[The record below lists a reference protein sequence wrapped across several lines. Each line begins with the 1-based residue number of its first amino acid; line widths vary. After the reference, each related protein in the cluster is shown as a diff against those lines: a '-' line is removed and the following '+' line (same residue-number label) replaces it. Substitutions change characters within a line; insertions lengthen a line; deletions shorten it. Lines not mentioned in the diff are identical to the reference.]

1 MDRKSSAGMHHEEE
15 EEEERLQ
22 RGHSALQGLL
32 RRLGAG
38 FEDVFHTGASS
49 AAGGGA
55 YHPGNAR
62 VRAALG
68 QLRSH
73 DAGEQLAGLAELCEY
88 LAVSTEESLLT
99 FPVDTAVP
107 LLIKCLNEEGE
118 PDVALLAARALTFL
132 ADVSG
137 PGGAALVRHGA
148 PAALVGR
155 LLSIEYIDLAEQA
168 LQALQKLAGEHP
180 GALLRAGALAAVL
193 AYLDFFPLSV
203 QRVAVDTAAAL
214 CRALGADALEAAAA
228 ALPSLLGLLQS
239 QDARLAE
246 GAGRAVARMAER
258 YARDRDALA
267 TLCALGLVDEVYAV
281 VAARAAG
288 EGGTGGPP
296 PAAFHGLVRL
306 LAQCGAASRH
316 AVAPRLLEA
325 GAAGVGAA
333 LLAGSAL
340 LGRGGP
346 GAGPAAPASPRSP
359 GSGPGGAGA
368 SLVRTPE
375 QAAGVVALIEA
386 VLPAGEDGD
395 GATTDG
401 QPPPRL
407 PHDLTLSLLPVLLR
421 VSEAGTGAGLRL
433 AGLRALAT
441 AAAAS
446 ERSALRAAL
455 LPLPVSSSLARALR
469 SGDEGVV
476 AQALR
481 AAELLLDAMPDA
493 CPAAFA
499 REGVLHELERLEAE
513 ADGRAGSCGA
523 AAASQGARNAAAAA
537 RLRRERFAG
546 EPRGAETE
554 AVRCLRD
561 CAAALPDASAVE
573 GLLARLAS
581 GEDQAV
587 STYELGS
594 SGALDALWR
603 HLQGKDLGQD
613 VGARLARWSQFLI
626 AGQRACAAAV
636 PAADPSGGT
645 HLGALVRHALAA
657 LEASEKLAVGPSAP
671 APPPASSSWARL
683 ARSALGRGGG
693 GSTADQGA
701 LAAGLET
708 LSTPLNLRLCRAPGA
723 EGAGVRD
730 HGASVVSVVPMV
742 TLDQVEDF
750 LWPRVRDERSA
761 PASREVGARS
771 PPGAG
776 TRSGGAGAGAPGG
789 RLTRAQ
795 ARAAAEA
802 ALAAPGAG
810 ARGEGEEGGDLDWLT
825 AGMEAAA
832 GEGSGEEGS
841 GLEDDVMEEE
851 DEEEEEDDEE
861 GEGLLSGDVLAAA
874 VHSVDLDSD
883 GFPGLESAAPQ
894 LSPPQQQPAAERPRR
909 GAAAAHSSRG
919 ERASYARAAAGAGEA
934 APGAPRLAFFL
945 GATRL
950 PRRGTLLQ
958 NLGAAL
964 AEEAPDRGDW
974 ASRLWNEVHRVTYRL
989 WRAGDEDTGVAL
1001 EAGSGRPARRTA
1013 SRRRSGAA
1021 DDAAVPAALAS
1032 SDAPPRALA
1041 HLFADGFGEVGPAL
1055 ASALGPRAEPGGDP
1069 GAAATA
1075 LGLLSVLAELD
1086 RQGRQ
1091 VLRCHARRGAAGA
1104 VRDPAY
1110 APMPETP
1117 FSARLAAKA
1126 AAALGDVVAV
1136 AAGRLPAWL
1145 LELAAPPHLAL
1156 LPFDLRR
1163 RVFQLTGL
1171 GTARALAAAAR
1182 AAAAEAGG
1190 EDAGRGGARGGDA
1203 GGASQASAAGV
1214 AAAVAR
1220 LARTPRQKVRLSR
1233 RRLLDSTAKVFAM
1246 PGVAQ
1251 ASLEVEF
1258 HGEAGTG
1265 LGPTLEFYALLAKE
1279 LTAPELGL
1287 WRGDGG
1293 GDDSGAAQPGG
1304 APGKRGQG
1312 AAGGDNA
1319 RRAGLFPAPL
1329 PPRAADAEARCARF
1343 RLAGTAAAKALQ
1355 DGRLLDLPLSPLM
1368 WRMVVAVDGATA
1380 EGLAPDLVDLET
1392 VDPGL
1397 AHGLRRLESAARA
1410 PGPARGLVDGVPLAD
1425 LYLPADRLPGYPGYR
1440 LAGVDD
1446 APGALVGVASAP
1458 RYVAAVLDATLGAGV
1473 ARQVAAFRAGFA
1485 AVLSPNVLLRFQP
1498 EELELLLC
1506 GSGEAWTAEELRSA
1520 IHCDHGYTPASAP
1533 VRWLVEVLAGLGPA
1547 QRRAFL
1553 SFTTGAPRLPPG
1565 GLAAL
1570 RPRLTVVRKSARSW
1584 REEGTGVR
1592 PAPPSP
1598 ASSYGTP
1605 GAVSSPGQGAALDA
1619 DADLPSVMTCA
1630 NYIKLPPYSCK
1641 AVLEARLMYV
1651 LAEGQGSFDLS

>member
-1 MDRKSSAGMHHEEE
+1 MDRKSSAGMH
-15 EEEERLQ
+15 

-267 TLCALGLVDEVYAV
+267 TLCALGLVDE
-281 VAARAAG
+281 
-288 EGGTGGPP
+288 
-296 PAAFHGLVRL
+296 
-306 LAQCGAASRH
+306 
-316 AVAPRLLEA
+316 
-325 GAAGVGAA
+325 
-333 LLAGSAL
+333 
-340 LGRGGP
+340 
-346 GAGPAAPASPRSP
+346 
-359 GSGPGGAGA
+359 
-368 SLVRTPE
+368 
-375 QAAGVVALIEA
+375 AAGVVALIEA

-395 GATTDG
+395 GTTTDG
-401 QPPPRL
+401 QPPRRL

-499 REGVLHELERLEAE
+499 REG
-513 ADGRAGSCGA
+513 
-523 AAASQGARNAAAAA
+523 
-537 RLRRERFAG
+537 
-546 EPRGAETE
+546 

-645 HLGALVRHALAA
+645 HLGSLVHHALAA

-750 LWPRVRDERSA
+750 LWLRVRDERSA
-761 PASREVGARS
+761 PASRES
-771 PPGAG
+771 
-776 TRSGGAGAGAPGG
+776 
-789 RLTRAQ
+789 
-795 ARAAAEA
+795 
-802 ALAAPGAG
+802 
-810 ARGEGEEGGDLDWLT
+810 
-825 AGMEAAA
+825 
-832 GEGSGEEGS
+832 
-841 GLEDDVMEEE
+841 
-851 DEEEEEDDEE
+851 
-861 GEGLLSGDVLAAA
+861 
-874 VHSVDLDSD
+874 
-883 GFPGLESAAPQ
+883 
-894 LSPPQQQPAAERPRR
+894 
-909 GAAAAHSSRG
+909 
-919 ERASYARAAAGAGEA
+919 
-934 APGAPRLAFFL
+934 
-945 GATRL
+945 
-950 PRRGTLLQ
+950 
-958 NLGAAL
+958 LGAAL
-964 AEEAPDRGDW
+964 AEGPPDRGDW

-1021 DDAAVPAALAS
+1021 DDAAVTAALAS

-1041 HLFADGFGEVGPAL
+1041 HLFADGFGE
-1055 ASALGPRAEPGGDP
+1055 
-1069 GAAATA
+1069 
-1075 LGLLSVLAELD
+1075 
-1086 RQGRQ
+1086 
-1091 VLRCHARRGAAGA
+1091 
-1104 VRDPAY
+1104 
-1110 APMPETP
+1110 
-1117 FSARLAAKA
+1117 
-1126 AAALGDVVAV
+1126 
-1136 AAGRLPAWL
+1136 
-1145 LELAAPPHLAL
+1145 
-1156 LPFDLRR
+1156 
-1163 RVFQLTGL
+1163 
-1171 GTARALAAAAR
+1171 
-1182 AAAAEAGG
+1182 
-1190 EDAGRGGARGGDA
+1190 
-1203 GGASQASAAGV
+1203 
-1214 AAAVAR
+1214 
-1220 LARTPRQKVRLSR
+1220 
-1233 RRLLDSTAKVFAM
+1233 
-1246 PGVAQ
+1246 
-1251 ASLEVEF
+1251 
-1258 HGEAGTG
+1258 
-1265 LGPTLEFYALLAKE
+1265 
-1279 LTAPELGL
+1279 
-1287 WRGDGG
+1287 
-1293 GDDSGAAQPGG
+1293 
-1304 APGKRGQG
+1304 
-1312 AAGGDNA
+1312 
-1319 RRAGLFPAPL
+1319 
-1329 PPRAADAEARCARF
+1329 
-1343 RLAGTAAAKALQ
+1343 

-1368 WRMVVAVDGATA
+1368 WRMVAAVDGAAA

-1392 VDPGL
+1392 VDSGL

-1458 RYVAAVLDATLGAGV
+1458 RYIAAVLDATLGAGV

-1485 AVLSPNVLLRFQP
+1485 AVLSPDVLLRFQP

-1520 IHCDHGYTPASAP
+1520 IHCDHGYTLASAP
-1533 VRWLVEVLAGLGPA
+1533 VRWLVE
-1547 QRRAFL
+1547 
-1553 SFTTGAPRLPPG
+1553 
-1565 GLAAL
+1565 
-1570 RPRLTVVRKSARSW
+1570 
-1584 REEGTGVR
+1584 
-1592 PAPPSP
+1592 
-1598 ASSYGTP
+1598 
-1605 GAVSSPGQGAALDA
+1605 GAALDA